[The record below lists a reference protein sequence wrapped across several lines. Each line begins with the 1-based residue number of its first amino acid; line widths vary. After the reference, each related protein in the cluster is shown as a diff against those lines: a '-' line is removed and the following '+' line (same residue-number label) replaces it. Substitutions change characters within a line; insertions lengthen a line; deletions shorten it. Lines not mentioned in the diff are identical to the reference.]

1 MNAAKLKLVDS
12 EGGVI
17 DRALEIAAKRRNTLL
32 ALKIAIRE
40 HKSLEEADQLITE
53 LVPDEASNR
62 TDKSVH
68 RIAGRR

>member
-12 EGGVI
+12 ESGVI
-17 DRALEIAAKRRNTLL
+17 DRALEIAVKRRNTLL
-32 ALKIAIRE
+32 RLKAAIRAQNFA
-40 HKSLEEADQLITE
+40 EADQLITE

-68 RIAGRR
+68 RVAGRR